1 VKSKTPIIFAHLHV
15 IINILLFVL
24 ICWQIFFGSFFRIK
38 TIYIKGSEELI
49 NNQDLLKTNEN
60 LITLS
65 TKNYIK
71 KIKQNYPYIK
81 SAIVYKKF
89 PSSIVIETINRNPIF
104 YTAYEDSIAF
114 IDEEGKVLPN
124 LKIWQNTLKIKLNC
138 EIQIDK
144 NNETVANL
152 DLTKQFITINNMI
165 SQTDLRPTEFIC
177 TDKNVYKIII
187 ENIEIVFLSDI
198 DENNLISSLQVLFK
212 QFRIEGKQPVRIDL
226 RFSKPVVQYE
236 SENLNS
242 AFPSGNL

>member
-1 VKSKTPIIFAHLHV
+1 M
-15 IINILLFVL
+15 
-24 ICWQIFFGSFFRIK
+24 
-38 TIYIKGSEELI
+38 
-49 NNQDLLKTNEN
+49 
-60 LITLS
+60 
-65 TKNYIK
+65 
-71 KIKQNYPYIK
+71 
-81 SAIVYKKF
+81 YKKF

-104 YTAYEDSIAF
+104 YTAYEDNIAF